1 MRFEYETGINKKNFT
16 KQCRC
21 RVGIEIALLYNQA
34 LVLQKLIVKGKIHA
48 HRLGCS
54 GLASSQKQCIDQ
66 IAPTASS
73 KRYDEFENGRR
84 FQ

>member
-1 MRFEYETGINKKNFT
+1 MRFEYETGINKKKNFT

-34 LVLQKLIVKGKIHA
+34 LVLTKSKIRA

-54 GLASSQKQCIDQ
+54 ESASSQKQCIDR
-66 IAPTASS
+66 IILVS
-73 KRYDEFENGRR
+73 RR
-84 FQ
+84 DGNDCFSQALR